1 MSSTHQRVVA
11 LKKKK
16 NGIKR
21 YCNWCNSIQWL
32 IIKVEKN
39 NSQSQPLIKE
49 SYEKKLRE
57 VKSEKWKK
65 FISGN
70 EGIASSTALNFN
82 PKNSWH

>member
-1 MSSTHQRVVA
+1 M
-11 LKKKK
+11 
-16 NGIKR
+16 
-21 YCNWCNSIQWL
+21 
-32 IIKVEKN
+32 VEKN
-39 NSQSQPLIKE
+39 NFQSQPLIKE

-70 EGIASSTALNFN
+70 EGIASSTAPNLN